1 MFFGIHSRASSRR
14 TNGISQSFEH
24 PLKPDLKGLPVD
36 SSIRLRGIPSVL
48 RHACAEQP
56 RLSTFELAAV
66 ARFGE
71 TFSYSCEL
79 FPPDFVAVSSR
90 TPVYQGVLTRTHKHV
105 S

>member
-1 MFFGIHSRASSRR
+1 MFFGAHSRASSRR

-24 PLKPDLKGLPVD
+24 PLKPGLKGLPVD

-71 TFSYSCEL
+71 TFSYYCEL
-79 FPPDFVAVSSR
+79 LPA
-90 TPVYQGVLTRTHKHV
+90 
-105 S
+105 